1 MKRKKADN
9 LAFNMCLLL
18 TAPKQATGNGKP
30 FVKLLISENLLLITQ
45 ELSVQ
50 TQKRA
55 TGEFVEGHSEIALTD
70 VPERSMMNVVGVF
83 NFIREIK
90 QK

>member
-1 MKRKKADN
+1 
-9 LAFNMCLLL
+9 MCLLL

-30 FVKLLISENLLLITQ
+30 FVKLLTSENLLLITQ

-55 TGEFVEGHSEIALTD
+55 SGEFVEGHSEIALTD
-70 VPERSMMNVVGVF
+70 VPERSMMNVGVF
-83 NFIREIK
+83 NIIREIK
-90 QK
+90 QKIKSTSRLNP